1 MTAPNLQEHLM
12 AVRRSGAGGVIPF
25 ISAGDPDLATTRD
38 LLLALDQAGAAAIEV
53 GVPFSDPIA
62 DGPVI
67 QESSQRALASGT
79 TLAGILELLSG
90 LKGQL
95 KAPLVLFSYLNPIDR
110 MGFDAFATAAREAG
124 VSGVLLTDVLPG
136 EEPGLEDALHRNG
149 LARIVLVAPTTPPA
163 RARALAAQ
171 ASGFIYVIA
180 RRGVTGAG
188 AAESEAPALVA
199 TLREVTDVPVYV
211 GFGVSTRTDVET
223 IHAYADGAIVGSALV
238 LKLHQT
244 PVNERA
250 ALAGAYLRGLL
261 GEG

>member
-1 MTAPNLQEHLM
+1 
-12 AVRRSGAGGVIPF
+12 
-25 ISAGDPDLATTRD
+25 
-38 LLLALDQAGAAAIEV
+38 
-53 GVPFSDPIA
+53 
-62 DGPVI
+62 
-67 QESSQRALASGT
+67 
-79 TLAGILELLSG
+79 
-90 LKGQL
+90 
-95 KAPLVLFSYLNPIDR
+95 

-261 GEG
+261 GAG